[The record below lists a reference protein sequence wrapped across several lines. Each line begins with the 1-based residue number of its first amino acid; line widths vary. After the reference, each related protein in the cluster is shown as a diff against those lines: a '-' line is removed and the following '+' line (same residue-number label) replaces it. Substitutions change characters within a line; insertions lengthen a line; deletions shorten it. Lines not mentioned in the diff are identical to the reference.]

1 MPSREIPVEAGLAGI
16 NSQAV
21 SIRLFVLAVAVAFC
35 LTMVQAGGAS
45 AQSLTEVLATA
56 YSTNPALLA
65 ARNELRAQ
73 NELVPQALSGWRPT
87 ISGTA
92 LVGHSWAD
100 SRIGTNQSDP
110 RSIGVDLT
118 QPVYRGGRTV
128 AATRQAEN
136 LVSAQRARLVAVE
149 ESVLFN
155 AATAYMDV
163 VRDMAVLELNINNEQ
178 VLARQ
183 LSASRDRFEV
193 GEITRTDVA
202 QSEARLAGATAG
214 RIAAEGEL
222 AASRARFVEV
232 VGDAPG
238 TLQTPPIVTTLPS
251 SLEEAIEVAVSAN
264 PDVIAADYVER
275 AARDGVDVVFGELLP
290 SVSLRTSVLD
300 ETDISPFSDT
310 GEEKTA
316 RIEAQLSVP
325 LYQAGEVSSRV
336 REAKKRASQRRLEMA
351 QQRRTAAQIATTAW
365 ETLSTARAQITS
377 FQAQVRSDE
386 IALEG
391 VREEAQVGSRTVLDV
406 LDAEQELLNARVS
419 LVRAKRDEIV
429 AGFQILQAVGN
440 LTARDLNL
448 PVEYYDYQADYLEV
462 RNKLW
467 GTSVN
472 EE

>member
-1 MPSREIPVEAGLAGI
+1 MTNPESRVLRQADAIRRRRAIWTVVPGALVAAWMTLAAA
-16 NSQAV
+16 S
-21 SIRLFVLAVAVAFC
+21 
-35 LTMVQAGGAS
+35 AS
-45 AQSLTEVLATA
+45 AQSLTEALATA
-56 YSTNPALLA
+56 YTTNPALLA

-73 NELVPQALSGWRPT
+73 DELVPQALSGWRPT
-87 ISGTA
+87 IAGTA
-92 LVGHSWAD
+92 SAGATWAD
-100 SRIGTNQSDP
+100 SRIGNNQSNP
-110 RSIGVDLT
+110 RSVGIDLT
-118 QPVYRGGRTV
+118 QPIYRGGRTV
-128 AATRQAEN
+128 ASTRQAEN
-136 LVSAQRARLVAVE
+136 LVLAQRARLVGVE
-149 ESVLFN
+149 ENVLFN
-155 AATAYMDV
+155 SATAYMDV
-163 VRDMAVLELNINNEQ
+163 VRDEAVLELNINNEQ

-183 LSASRDRFEV
+183 LAASRDRFEV

-214 RIAAEGEL
+214 RITSEGAL
-222 AASRARFVEV
+222 AASRARYVEV
-232 VGDAPG
+232 IGDAPG
-238 TLQTPPIVTTLPS
+238 TLETPPIVTSLPG
-251 SLEEAIEVAVSAN
+251 SLEEAIEVASAAN
-264 PDVIAADYVER
+264 PDVVAADYVER

-290 SVSLRTSVLD
+290 TVSVRTGVSYQQ
-300 ETDISPFSDT
+300 EPSPFSNTT
-310 GEEKTA
+310 GDEKLA
-316 RIEAQLSVP
+316 DVEAQVTIP
-325 LYQAGEVSSRV
+325 LYQAGDVASRV

-351 QQRRTAAQIATTAW
+351 QQRRTASQIATTAW
-365 ETLSTARAQITS
+365 EALSTARAQITS

-406 LDAEQELLNARVS
+406 LDAEQELLDARVN

>member
-1 MPSREIPVEAGLAGI
+1 MLPAAVAGAWMT
-16 NSQAV
+16 
-21 SIRLFVLAVAVAFC
+21 VLAH
-35 LTMVQAGGAS
+35 GAL

-56 YSTNPALLA
+56 YTTNPALLA
-65 ARNELRAQ
+65 GRDELRAQ

-92 LVGHSWAD
+92 SAGSRWAD
-100 SRIGTNQSDP
+100 SKIGTNQTNP
-110 RSIGVDLT
+110 RDIGLDLT
-118 QPVYRGGRTV
+118 QPIYRGGRTV
-128 AATRQAEN
+128 ASTRQAEN
-136 LVSAQRARLVAVE
+136 LVLAQRARLVGVE
-149 ESVLFN
+149 ENVLLN

-163 VRDMAVLELNINNEQ
+163 VRDMAVLDLSINNEQ

-238 TLQTPPIVTTLPS
+238 TLETPPIVTTLPG

-264 PDVIAADYVER
+264 PDVVAADYVER

-290 SVSLRTSVLD
+290 SVSVRTTLLD
-300 ETDISPFSDT
+300 EHDASPFVDT
-310 GEEKTA
+310 GEQKTA
-316 RIEAQLSVP
+316 TVEAQITVP
-325 LYQAGEVSSRV
+325 LYQAGDVASRV

-351 QQRRTAAQIATTAW
+351 QQRRTASQIATTAW
-365 ETLSTARAQITS
+365 EALSTARAQIKS

-406 LDAEQELLNARVS
+406 LDAEQELLDARVN

>member
-1 MPSREIPVEAGLAGI
+1 MSNPEPLVSRQADAIRRRRAIGTIVPAAMVAACIALAG
-16 NSQAV
+16 A
-21 SIRLFVLAVAVAFC
+21 
-35 LTMVQAGGAS
+35 GAS
-45 AQSLTEVLATA
+45 AQSLTEALATA
-56 YSTNPALLA
+56 YTTNPALLA
-65 ARNELRAQ
+65 GRSELRAQ

-92 LVGHSWAD
+92 STGGRWAD
-100 SRIGTNQSDP
+100 SRIGTRDSNP
-110 RSIGVDLT
+110 RSIGLDLS

-128 AATRQAEN
+128 ASTRQAEN
-136 LVSAQRARLVAVE
+136 LVLAQRARLVGVE
-149 ESVLFN
+149 ENVLLN

-163 VRDMAVLELNINNEQ
+163 VRDEAVLELNINNEQ

-183 LSASRDRFEV
+183 LAAARDRFEV

-214 RIAAEGEL
+214 RITGEGAL
-222 AASRARFVEV
+222 AASRARYVEV
-232 VGDAPG
+232 IGDAPG
-238 TLQTPPIVTTLPS
+238 TLETPPIVTSLPG
-251 SLEEAIEVAVSAN
+251 SLEEAIEVASAAN
-264 PDVIAADYVER
+264 PDVVAADYVER

-290 SVSLRTSVLD
+290 SVSVRTTLLD
-300 ETDISPFSDT
+300 EHDASPFSDT

-316 RIEAQLSVP
+316 TVEAQITVP
-325 LYQAGEVSSRV
+325 LYQAGDVASRV

-351 QQRRTAAQIATTAW
+351 QQRRTASQIATTAW
-365 ETLSTARAQITS
+365 EALSTARAQITS

-406 LDAEQELLNARVS
+406 LDAEQELLDARVN

-467 GTSVN
+467 GTSVD

>member
-1 MPSREIPVEAGLAGI
+1 MTNPESRVVRQADAIRRRKAIWTVVPAAVVAAWITLAGP
-16 NSQAV
+16 S
-21 SIRLFVLAVAVAFC
+21 
-35 LTMVQAGGAS
+35 AS
-45 AQSLTEVLATA
+45 AQSLTEALATA
-56 YSTNPALLA
+56 YTTNPALLA

-87 ISGTA
+87 IAGTA
-92 LVGHSWAD
+92 SAGSTWAD
-100 SRIGTNQSDP
+100 SRIGANQSNP
-110 RSIGVDLT
+110 RSIGIDLT

-128 AATRQAEN
+128 ASTRQAEN
-136 LVSAQRARLVAVE
+136 LVLAQRARLVGVE
-149 ESVLFN
+149 ENVLLN

-163 VRDMAVLELNINNEQ
+163 VRDEAVLDLNINNEQ

-183 LSASRDRFEV
+183 LAASRDRFEV

-214 RIAAEGEL
+214 RITAEGAL
-222 AASRARFVEV
+222 AASRARYVEV
-232 VGDAPG
+232 IGDAPG
-238 TLQTPPIVTTLPS
+238 TLETPPIVTSLPG
-251 SLEEAIEVAVSAN
+251 SLEEAIEVASAAN
-264 PDVIAADYVER
+264 PDVVAADYVER

-290 SVSLRTSVLD
+290 TVSVRTGLSYQQ
-300 ETDISPFSDT
+300 EPSPFSNTT
-310 GEEKTA
+310 GDEKLA
-316 RIEAQLSVP
+316 DVEAQVTIP
-325 LYQAGEVSSRV
+325 LYQAGDVASRV

-351 QQRRTAAQIATTAW
+351 QQRRTASQIATTAW
-365 ETLSTARAQITS
+365 EALSTARAQITS

-406 LDAEQELLNARVS
+406 LDAEQELLDARVN

-467 GTSVN
+467 GTSVT

>member
-1 MPSREIPVEAGLAGI
+1 MVAACIALAG
-16 NSQAV
+16 A
-21 SIRLFVLAVAVAFC
+21 
-35 LTMVQAGGAS
+35 GAS
-45 AQSLTEVLATA
+45 AQSLTEALATA
-56 YSTNPALLA
+56 YTTNPALLA
-65 ARNELRAQ
+65 GRSELRAQ

-92 LVGHSWAD
+92 STGGRWAD
-100 SRIGTNQSDP
+100 SRIGTRDSNP
-110 RSIGVDLT
+110 RSIGLDLS

-128 AATRQAEN
+128 ASTRQAEN
-136 LVSAQRARLVAVE
+136 LVLAQRARLVGVE
-149 ESVLFN
+149 ENVLLN

-163 VRDMAVLELNINNEQ
+163 VRDEAVLELNINNEQ

-183 LSASRDRFEV
+183 LAAARDRFEV

-214 RIAAEGEL
+214 RITGEGAL
-222 AASRARFVEV
+222 AASRARYVEV
-232 VGDAPG
+232 IGDAPG
-238 TLQTPPIVTTLPS
+238 TLETPPIVTSLPG
-251 SLEEAIEVAVSAN
+251 SLEEAIEVASAAN
-264 PDVIAADYVER
+264 PDVVAADYVER

-290 SVSLRTSVLD
+290 SVSVRTTLLD
-300 ETDISPFSDT
+300 EHDASPFSDT

-316 RIEAQLSVP
+316 TVEAQITVP
-325 LYQAGEVSSRV
+325 LYQAGDVASRV

-351 QQRRTAAQIATTAW
+351 QQRRTASQIATTAW
-365 ETLSTARAQITS
+365 EALSTARAQITS

-406 LDAEQELLNARVS
+406 LDAEQELLDARVN

-467 GTSVN
+467 GTSVD